1 LQALAEAQ
9 FERTEGGLVPQ
20 GDGWF
25 VVNARDARWFHSD
38 DLGEYC
44 GFESRD
50 ARFPQLGIN
59 INVLAPGQPMAMY
72 HSEERQEDFLVV
84 AGECVLVI
92 EDEER
97 PLRAWDFVHC
107 PPGTAHVI
115 VGAGDRPA
123 VVIAV
128 GARLEGDHGLR
139 YPVSD
144 AARKLGAGVDAETR
158 LPEEAYGR
166 FERPVARPYREGDLP
181 EL

>member
-1 LQALAEAQ
+1 MAEARL
-9 FERTEGGLVPQ
+9 ERTDAGLVPQ
-20 GDGWF
+20 DDGWF
-25 VVNARDARWFHSD
+25 VVNAREALWFHSD

-44 GFESRD
+44 GFEGRD
-50 ARFPQLGIN
+50 ARFAQIGVN

-84 AGECVLVI
+84 AGECLLVI

-115 VGAGDRPA
+115 VGAGERPA
-123 VVIAV
+123 IVVAV
-128 GARLEGDHGLR
+128 GARREGDHGLR
-139 YPVSD
+139 YPVSEP
-144 AARKLGAGVDAETR
+144 ACRRGAGVDVATSA
-158 LPEEAYGR
+158 PQEAYAR
-166 FERPVARPYREGDLP
+166 FERPVERPYREGDLP

>member
-1 LQALAEAQ
+1 LAEADL
-9 FERTEGGLVPQ
+9 ERTEAGLVPQ

-25 VVNARDARWFHSD
+25 VLGARESRWFHSD

-44 GFESRD
+44 GFEGDS
-50 ARFPQLGIN
+50 RFPQLGIN

-84 AGECVLVI
+84 SGECTLVI

-115 VGAGDRPA
+115 VGAGESPA
-123 VVIAV
+123 IVIAV
-128 GARLEGDHGLR
+128 GARAAGDHGLR
-139 YPVSD
+139 YPVSES
-144 AARKLGAGVDAETR
+144 ARKLGAGVDVETSEPR
-158 LPEEAYGR
+158 EAYAR
-166 FERPVARPYREGDLP
+166 FERPVERPYREGDLP
-181 EL
+181 NAVF